1 MNLAFH
7 KTAAQRLSQF
17 ILAALVAALTALPAI
32 AQEQNTARSSSA
44 AARYEAGEVRYVKGD
59 ATVQT
64 ARAAVGSKVYA
75 GDKLQTRTGGE
86 MMVKMKDGGT
96 LALRPNTEMR
106 VEKYKA
112 DGEDDD
118 ESVFRLVRGGMR
130 SITGF
135 IARFNPDK
143 YKIRTATATIGV
155 RGTDHEPYVVLKGS
169 KDGKPGTYDKV
180 NAGLVVMRTSSDKD
194 KKEDEEEEG
203 EEFEITPGQT
213 GFLALEPGAAVILLD
228 TRPAFLDMSF
238 SNQQDLDRIHDQ
250 TRGMLDALRNNVIEQ
265 RMGLP
270 PSMRTP
276 VPQQGGPLSPRD
288 AQRQQRMDRAKEMQN
303 KFDDS
308 MKQIDKY
315 TTPQGNPNAPP
326 AVPPPP
332 SLPSIPGK

>member
-1 MNLAFH
+1 MNKVFH
-7 KTAAQRLSQF
+7 HRTACALPALFVSA
-17 ILAALVAALTALPAI
+17 LAALLAWPGMADAQQAAR
-32 AQEQNTARSSSA
+32 NSSA

-59 ATVQT
+59 AVVQSS
-64 ARAAVGSKVYA
+64 RAVVGSKVYA
-75 GDKLQTRTGGE
+75 GDKLQTRAGGE

-112 DGEDDD
+112 EGEDDD

-143 YKIRTATATIGV
+143 YRIRTATATIGV

-180 NAGLVVMRTSSDKD
+180 NAGLVVMRAARE
-194 KKEDEEEEG
+194 KEKADEEEEEDG
-203 EEFEITPGQT
+203 EAVEISPGQT
-213 GFLALEPGAAVILLD
+213 GFLALEPGAAVVLLD
-228 TRPAFLDMSF
+228 TRPAFLDMSY
-238 SNQQDLDRIHDQ
+238 SNQQELDRIHDQ
-250 TRGMLDALRNNVIEQ
+250 TRNMLDALRNNVIEQ

-276 VPQQGGPLSPRD
+276 VPQPGTPQSPRD
-288 AQRQQRMDRAKEMQN
+288 IQRQQRMDRAKEMQN
-303 KFDDS
+303 KYDES
-308 MKQIDKY
+308 MKQLEKY
-315 TTPQGNPNAPP
+315 MGPQGNPNAPP
-326 AVPPPP
+326 PVPPPP
-332 SLPSIPGK
+332 SLPPAPGN